1 MMLKK
6 IIIRK
11 GKEYFLRKTCLSFF
25 NAEDAIKEEKDKG
38 RQVIVKGFDQ
48 EVGGVPMARA
58 HAIYSTNK
66 GGR

>member
-1 MMLKK
+1 M
-6 IIIRK
+6 
-11 GKEYFLRKTCLSFF
+11 RKTCLSFF